1 MLNRLREKVQEQIV
15 KTKNKREEYLVN
27 QAQDMYEK
35 RLDFEIQVNIHFW
48 FFLEKVKTQ
57 NEIIRATYYDGFS
70 TRKIE
75 AVPCDVYSSIE
86 DGILIFTFGEYEF
99 RSFLRKGID
108 NNPVSTNVKWLNP
121 HTLHIEITL
130 NGMYEFKKFTVIV
143 GTDDSYK

>member
-35 RLDFEIQVNIHFW
+35 RLDFEIQGNIHFW

-57 NEIIRATYYDGFS
+57 NDIIRATYYDGFS

-75 AVPCDVYSSIE
+75 AVSSDVYSSIE

-99 RSFLRKGID
+99 RSFLRKGI
-108 NNPVSTNVKWLNP
+108 NTNPVSTNIKWLTP
-121 HTLHIEITL
+121 HTLHIEIIL
-130 NGMYEFKKFTVIV
+130 NGMYEFKKFTIIV
-143 GTDDSYK
+143 ETDDSYK